1 MSKKFGS
8 DKFDKW
14 DRQLNNWES
23 SEYYYSS
30 DDQDD
35 NWLDEEYEEK
45 EDNYESREYK
55 RNRH

>member
-23 SEYYYSS
+23 SEFYYSP
-30 DDQDD
+30 
-35 NWLDEEYEEK
+35 EEYENNIEE
-45 EDNYESREYK
+45 EDNDDRSGKREI
-55 RNRH
+55 N